1 MRYYTGGWSLH
12 NMVLGK
18 SDGFHFA
25 YFSSLHKVKIIQSK
39 ICLDGSG
46 NDNEANLIFDA
57 SQLSSPSCFFS
68 SHFFFLSNVDI
79 GSSQKAFHESQ
90 LIVPCREKK
99 DP

>member
-1 MRYYTGGWSLH
+1 MH

-25 YFSSLHKVKIIQSK
+25 YISSLHKVKIIQSK

-46 NDNEANLIFDA
+46 SGNDNEASLIFDA

-68 SHFFFLSNVDI
+68 SHFFFFFFLAMLTLVVARRPFMSP
-79 GSSQKAFHESQ
+79 SS
-90 LIVPCREKK
+90 
-99 DP
+99 